1 LSALNQ
7 LNTTDGLQI
16 FMIDPDILIA
26 AVQRNV
32 TEALNEDVGSGDL
45 SAQLIDPEHQA
56 TARVITRQAGIFCG
70 KPWAEETIRQ
80 VNEQIVIDWQVTDG
94 DQVAADQTLFNL
106 LGPAAA
112 LLSAER
118 TLLNFAQLLSGTAT
132 KTAHYVALI
141 APYNTVLLDT
151 RKTIPGL
158 RVAQK
163 YAVSC
168 GGGQN
173 HRMGLFDAYLLKENH
188 IAAAGS
194 IAAAVTAARRAHPD
208 IPLEVEAEN
217 LDELRQIIEAGAD
230 IAMIDNFSLQDSAA
244 AVAMAK
250 GRTALEASGGI
261 TEKSITDIAA
271 TGVDYVSIGE
281 LTKNIDPLDLSMRFL

>member
-1 LSALNQ
+1 
-7 LNTTDGLQI
+7 
-16 FMIDPDILIA
+16 MIDPDILTA
-26 AVQRNV
+26 AAQRNV
-32 TEALNEDVGSGDL
+32 AAALSEDVGSGDL

-56 TARVITRQAGIFCG
+56 TARVITRQPGIFCG
-70 KPWAEETIRQ
+70 KPWVDETIRQ
-80 VNEQIVIDWQVTDG
+80 VNERIVIDWQVADG
-94 DQVAADQTLFNL
+94 DQVAANQILFNL
-106 LGPAAA
+106 TGPAAA

-118 TLLNFAQLLSGTAT
+118 TLLNFVQLLSGTAT

-141 APYNTVLLDT
+141 APYNAVLLDT

-194 IAAAVTAARRAHPD
+194 IAAAVTAARRAQPD
-208 IPLEVEAEN
+208 VPLEVEAEN

-230 IAMIDNFSLQDSAA
+230 IAMIDNFSLADSAA

-250 GRTALEASGGI
+250 GQTALEASGGI